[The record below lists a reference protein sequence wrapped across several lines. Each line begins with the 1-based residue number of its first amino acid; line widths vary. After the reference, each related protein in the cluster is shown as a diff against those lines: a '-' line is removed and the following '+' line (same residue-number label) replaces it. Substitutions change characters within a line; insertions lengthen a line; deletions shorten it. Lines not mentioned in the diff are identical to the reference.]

1 MFLPFINTILLRILN
16 SNKKYKEKI
25 KDENPLLK
33 KNKTKK
39 TKKQKKTLISISTR
53 VIPVRS
59 GTIKIDIWQK
69 I

>member
-1 MFLPFINTILLRILN
+1 M
-16 SNKKYKEKI
+16 KI
-25 KDENPLLK
+25 PSS
-33 KNKTKK
+33 KK
-39 TKKQKKTLISISTR
+39 TKQKKTLISISTR

>member
-1 MFLPFINTILLRILN
+1 MLRILN

-59 GTIKIDIWQK
+59 GTIKTDIWQK

>member
-1 MFLPFINTILLRILN
+1 MLRILN

>member
-1 MFLPFINTILLRILN
+1 M
-16 SNKKYKEKI
+16 KI
-25 KDENPLLK
+25 PSS
-33 KNKTKK
+33 KK
-39 TKKQKKTLISISTR
+39 TKQKKQKNKKKTLISISTR